1 MPWEIDYAL
10 LTFNQLKKSSYHI
23 GGLIS
28 KEDTITIDSV
38 LNLSSYLIN
47 WKKSKLPKEYFIEKY
62 NTYSLLLD
70 DNFIHNKKIYD
81 GDELYG
87 HLDLQRD
94 CVGKNID
101 WYMSICPDLYF
112 SETLLAKMIGS
123 FKALKNNYQN
133 QKLLK
138 EKTKVVE
145 GRPLTNPHI
154 VITPCIFRMWDYTW
168 DEIVHPMFEDV
179 PYDQWDTAV
188 TQDVRASYKFNEY
201 NKLIERTG
209 EREIISLKEVQ
220 SYLKWTGW
228 FDAYSKDL
236 YEKII
241 LPPKE
246 WKGYGPWDLFSMNV
260 SSTLNNNLAETGE
273 GVLFK
278 QFIVDEVISKWSL
291 GPLRMDKKEH
301 SGNWLQHPIKQYLYV
316 NKRGTKEKQ
325 RNKIVKDGDPLRQM
339 NRKNG
344 MITKRCNELKSNKK
358 LWKSIYTKLS
368 STE

>member
-23 GGLIS
+23 GGLTT

-70 DNFIHNKKIYD
+70 DTFIHNKKIYE

-94 CVGKNID
+94 CIGKEFD

-123 FKALKNNYQN
+123 FKTLEHN
-133 QKLLK
+133 
-138 EKTKVVE
+138 EKGFRIDPNIKITE
-145 GRPLTNPHI
+145 GRSLNDPHMI
-154 VITPCIFRMWDYTW
+154 VTPCIFRMWDYTW
-168 DEIVHPMFEDV
+168 DEIVHPMFNDV
-179 PYDQWDTAV
+179 PYNQWDTAI
-188 TQDVRASYKFNEY
+188 THDIRAAYKFNEY
-201 NKLIERTG
+201 NSLLKRNG
-209 EREIISLKEVQ
+209 EREVISLGSVK
-220 SYLKWTGW
+220 SFLKWTGW
-228 FDAYSKDL
+228 FDAYSKSL
-236 YEKII
+236 YENII
-241 LPPKE
+241 IPPKE

-260 SSTLNNNLAETGE
+260 AANLNNDLVEKGE
-273 GVLFK
+273 GILFQ
-278 QFIVDEVISKWSL
+278 QFIVDEVVSKWSL
-291 GPLRMDKKEH
+291 GPLRVNKEEH

-325 RNKIVKDGDPLRQM
+325 RNKIAKDGDPLTQM
-339 NRKNG
+339 RSKNG
-344 MITKRCNELKSNKK
+344 IITKRCNELKSNKK
-358 LWKSIYTKLS
+358 IWKSIYTKLN
-368 STE
+368 